1 MNRCPVCKKLPVFT
15 CRCFRRDSRCEAG
28 HEWHLCPQHYEVV
41 LGPANHQSGECTC
54 KKRRGNRLA
63 TQYKPKLVEEA
74 ASRNAAVF
82 MMITSWL
89 SFIASLWLAM
99 FLSNDF
105 FFLGIFW
112 FILTIALVGSLGA
125 SRKQ

>member
-1 MNRCPVCKKLPVFT
+1 MDKL
-15 CRCFRRDSRCEAG
+15 CNWKESIED
-28 HEWHLCPQHYEVV
+28 W
-41 LGPANHQSGECTC
+41 
-54 KKRRGNRLA
+54 KRICDQMA
-63 TQYKPKLVEEA
+63 TQHKPKLVEEP

-82 MMITSWL
+82 MMVTSWL

-99 FLSNDF
+99 FLSNNF

-112 FILTIALVGSLGA
+112 CVLTIILAGSLGA